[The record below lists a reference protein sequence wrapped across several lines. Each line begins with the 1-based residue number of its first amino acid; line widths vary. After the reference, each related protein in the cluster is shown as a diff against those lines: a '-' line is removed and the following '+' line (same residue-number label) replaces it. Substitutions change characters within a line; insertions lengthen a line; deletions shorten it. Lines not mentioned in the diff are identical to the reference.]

1 VADSPPDPASL
12 SPAPDL
18 EQFRAE
24 ARAWLTAHCVD
35 TYGDLGFRGDPDATW
50 VTRMR
55 EWNNLLADGGWV
67 AIDWPAEHGGRG
79 LGLAHQ
85 VVLAEELDRA
95 GAPGTLNPIGL
106 ANIAPSIMA
115 FGSDDQKERFLRP
128 MRRGD
133 EIWCQGFS
141 EPDAGSDLAS
151 LATRGRRDGDDW
163 VISGQKVWNTYGQVA
178 DWCELLVR
186 TDPAAAKHQGITC
199 FLVDMKLPGIE
210 VRPLRTATGDADFCE
225 IFFDDV
231 RVPDSARLGP
241 EDEGWMVAMTTL
253 SFERS
258 GVSNLHIPTRRK
270 VRELIDETRRAGRND
285 DPVVRQRLTRLWI
298 DAEIQRLL
306 SERANARALQGLP
319 PGPEGSLIKL
329 VWSKVNQ
336 DLPLVA
342 TQVLGMGSLETAG
355 PSDRGNDWGHHAVGA
370 RSLSIAGGT
379 TEVNKNIVAERV
391 LGLPREPR

>member
-1 VADSPPDPASL
+1 V
-12 SPAPDL
+12 
-18 EQFRAE
+18 FRAE
-24 ARAWLTAHCVD
+24 VRAWLDEHCV
-35 TYGDLGFRGDPDATW
+35 GRFRELGFRGDPDPDW
-50 VTRMR
+50 VAAMR
-55 EWNNLLADGGWV
+55 DWNNLLADAGWV
-67 AIDWPAEHGGRG
+67 AIDWPEEHGGRD

-106 ANIAPSIMA
+106 ANIAPSIMT
-115 FGSDDQKERFLRP
+115 FGTDEQKARFLAP

-151 LATRGRRDGDDW
+151 LTTRGRRDGDGW
-163 VISGQKVWNTYGQVA
+163 VIDGQKVWNTYGQVA

-186 TDPAAAKHQGITC
+186 TDPAAAKHRGITC
-199 FLVDMKLPGIE
+199 FLVDMRLPGIE

-225 IFFDDV
+225 IFFDGV

-241 EDEGWMVAMTTL
+241 EGEGWAVAMTTL

-270 VRELIDETRRAGRND
+270 VRELIDEIRHAGRGD
-285 DPVVRQRLTRLWI
+285 DPVVRQQLARLWI

-342 TQVLGMGSLETAG
+342 TQVLGAGTLVSAPTAA
-355 PSDRGNDWGHHAVGA
+355 DGNDWGHQAVGA

>member
-1 VADSPPDPASL
+1 MTAPPELDA
-12 SPAPDL
+12 
-18 EQFRAE
+18 FRAE
-24 ARAWLTAHCVD
+24 ARAWLDEHCVAP
-35 TYGDLGFRGDPDATW
+35 YRGLSFRGDPDATW
-50 VTRMR
+50 LAHMR
-55 EWNNLLADGGWV
+55 EWNNLAADAGWV
-67 AIDWPAEHGGRG
+67 AIDWPEEHGGRG
-79 LGLAHQ
+79 LGLAHG

-115 FGSDDQKERFLRP
+115 FGTPDQQMRLLGP

-151 LATRGRRDGDDW
+151 LSTRARRDGDDW
-163 VISGQKVWNTYGQVA
+163 VVSGQKVWNTYGQIA

-186 TDPAAAKHQGITC
+186 TDPAAGRHRGITC
-199 FLVDMKLPGIE
+199 LLVDMALPGID

-225 IFFDDV
+225 LFFDEV

-241 EDEGWMVAMTTL
+241 DGEGWAVAMATL

-258 GVSNLHIPTRRK
+258 GVSNLHIATRRK
-270 VRELIDETRRAGRND
+270 VRELLDETRAAGRND
-285 DPVVRQRLTRLWI
+285 DPVVRQELSRLWCQ
-298 DAEIQRLL
+298 AEIQRLL

-319 PGPEGSLIKL
+319 PGPESSLIKL
-329 VWSKVNQ
+329 VWSHVNQ
-336 DLPLVA
+336 QLPLIA
-342 TQVLGMGSLETAG
+342 TRVLGLASITDGTV
-355 PSDRGNDWGHHAVGA
+355 PDWGHQAIAA